1 MRQIRIFDTTMRDG
15 EQSPGCSMNPGEK
28 LQVAKQLEK
37 LGVDVIEAGFP
48 ISSPEDFQAVQAIA
62 KAVKNSVV
70 CGLARCVE
78 ADVRRAYEAVKEAAY
93 PRIQGVIATSDIH
106 LAHKLRMTREEVLE
120 KVREMVTLAASLV
133 EDVEFSAEDAS
144 RSDYEYLAQV
154 LSVAAECGAK
164 TLNIPDTVGYCIP
177 SEMEELVRYMRTHV
191 KGAENVVFSVHCHD
205 DLGMGVANTLAA
217 VRAGADQVE
226 CTVNGIGERAGNAA
240 LEEIVMALRTRR
252 ELLGADTR
260 INTKQLYRT
269 SRLISTITGSSV
281 APNKAVV
288 GANAFAHESGIH
300 QHGVMMER
308 ATYEIMNS
316 GDIGIPQNRMVLG
329 KHSGRH
335 AFVDR
340 LTELGYALSDEE
352 VGVAFEAFKKL
363 ADQKKSITDRD
374 LEAMV
379 GSQKGSFVPEYTLET
394 FVVNSGSVISATAN
408 LKLKNREGEICQRVA
423 YGAGP
428 IDAAF
433 KAIEKATKVKAQ
445 LDSYTIQ
452 SVTEGEDAL
461 GEVVV
466 KLTSGGYHYVG
477 RGLSTDIIEAS
488 IKSYLNGI
496 NKIIAGLR
504 ERQG

>member
-1 MRQIRIFDTTMRDG
+1 MRQIKIFDTTLRDG
-15 EQSPGCSMNPGEK
+15 EQSPGCSMNLEEK

-48 ISSPEDFQAVQAIA
+48 ISSPEDFQAVQAVAAQI
-62 KAVKNSVV
+62 KDSVV

-78 ADVRRAYEAVKEAAY
+78 ADILRAHEALKEAAH
-93 PRIQGVIATSDIH
+93 PRIHVFIATSDIH
-106 LAHKLRMTREEVLE
+106 LKYKLRMTREEVLE
-120 KVREMVTLAASLV
+120 RVRESVTLAASLV

-144 RSDYEYLAQV
+144 RSDYDYLVQV
-154 LSVAAECGAK
+154 FSTAVACGA
-164 TLNIPDTVGYCIP
+164 TTINIPDTVGYVLP
-177 SEMEELVRYMRTHV
+177 SEMEQLISYVKEHV
-191 KGAENVVFSVHCHD
+191 PGMDKVTLSIHCHN
-205 DLGMGVANTLAA
+205 DLGMGVANTLAGI
-217 VRAGADQVE
+217 RAGADQVE

-252 ELLGADTR
+252 EMLQADTR
-260 INTKQLYRT
+260 INTRQIYRT
-269 SRLISTITGSSV
+269 SHLVSTITGSSL

-308 ATYEIMNS
+308 STYEIMNS
-316 GDIGIPQNRMVLG
+316 ADIGIPQNKMVLG
-329 KHSGRH
+329 KHSGKH
-335 AFVDR
+335 AFIDR
-340 LTELGYALSDEE
+340 LVDLGYTLNDEE
-352 VGVAFEAFKKL
+352 VSVAFETFKKL
-363 ADQKKSITDRD
+363 ADQKKTVTDKD
-374 LEAMV
+374 LEALV
-379 GSQKGSFVPEYTLET
+379 GSQKGGFVPEYTLET

-408 LKLKNREGEICQRVA
+408 LKLRNREGEILQRVA
-423 YGAGP
+423 YGTGP

-433 KAIEKATKVKAQ
+433 KALEKATKVKAQ

-466 KLTSGGYHYVG
+466 KLTYGGYHYVG

-496 NKIIAGLR
+496 NKILAGMR
-504 ERQG
+504 ERKS